1 MVDRSTNMERLS
13 PLGGRFSGSRYDA
26 SMTDTQ
32 GPTPAPDRPLR
43 RDAERNRKRI
53 LDAARALVA
62 EVGLDISHDDIA
74 RAAEVGV
81 GTVYRR
87 FPDKQKLIEELF
99 DERVDQ
105 IIALVDAARRL
116 DDPWQG
122 LYHFLAGNLE
132 LQASDQ
138 GLKELMLGNSRATE
152 LAQRA
157 QRRIGSAVRELVT
170 RAHASGQLRPDVG
183 VEDFPLVQ
191 MMVGAVMEDARHI
204 DPELWRRALAL
215 VLDGYR
221 ADGRRTPLPGGTPT
235 TDQIEQVLSHWRP
248 PKRTPHEP

>member
-1 MVDRSTNMERLS
+1 MS
-13 PLGGRFSGSRYDA
+13 A
-26 SMTDTQ
+26 TD
-32 GPTPAPDRPLR
+32 GPKPLR
-43 RDAERNRKRI
+43 RDAERNRQRI
-53 LDAARALVA
+53 LDAARELVA

-74 RAAEVGV
+74 RAADVGV

-87 FPDKQKLIEELF
+87 FPDKQKLIDELF

-105 IIALVDAARRL
+105 IIAIVDAARKR

-122 LYHFLAGNLE
+122 LCEFVAGNLE
-132 LQASDQ
+132 LQAGDQ
-138 GLKELMLGNSRATE
+138 GLKELMLGNSRAGE

-157 QRRIGSAVRELVT
+157 QRRIGPAVRELVR

-183 VEDFPLVQ
+183 VEDFPLIQ

-204 DPELWRRALAL
+204 DPNLWRRALAL

-221 ADGRRTPLPGGTPT
+221 AGPRPSPLPGNTPT

-248 PKRTPHEP
+248 PRRRPAKDTTHPE

>member
-1 MVDRSTNMERLS
+1 MTATEG
-13 PLGGRFSGSRYDA
+13 PGPA
-26 SMTDTQ
+26 S
-32 GPTPAPDRPLR
+32 ARPLR
-43 RDAERNRKRI
+43 RDAERNRQRI

-62 EVGLDISHDDIA
+62 QVGLDISHDDIA
-74 RAAEVGV
+74 RAADVGV

-105 IIALVDAARRL
+105 IVALVDAARQL

-122 LYHFLAGNLE
+122 LRHFLEGNLE
-132 LQASDQ
+132 LQAGDQ
-138 GLKELMLGNSRATE
+138 GLKELMLGSSRATD

-157 QRRIGSAVRELVT
+157 QRRIGPAVSELVA
-170 RAHASGQLRPDVG
+170 RAHASGQLRADVG

-204 DPELWRRALAL
+204 DPTLWRRALTL

-221 ADGRRTPLPGGTPT
+221 AGGEPTPLPGRMPAPE
-235 TDQIEQVLSHWRP
+235 QIEQVLSHWRP
-248 PKRTPHEP
+248 PKRTPRET

>member
-1 MVDRSTNMERLS
+1 MSAT
-13 PLGGRFSGSRYDA
+13 
-26 SMTDTQ
+26 
-32 GPTPAPDRPLR
+32 RPLR
-43 RDAERNRKRI
+43 RDAERNRQRI
-53 LDAARALVA
+53 VDAARRLVA

-87 FPDKQKLIEELF
+87 FPDKQRLIDELF

-105 IIALVDAARRL
+105 IIALVDAAREL

-122 LYHFLAGNLE
+122 LCAFVAGNLE
-132 LQASDQ
+132 LQAGDQ
-138 GLKELMLGNSRATE
+138 GLKELMLGNGRASE

-157 QRRIGSAVRELVT
+157 QRRIGPAVRELVA

-183 VEDFPLVQ
+183 VEDFPLIQ

-204 DPELWRRALAL
+204 DPTLWRRALAL

-221 ADGRRTPLPGGTPT
+221 ADAHRDGLPGATP
-235 TDQIEQVLSHWRP
+235 DPEQIEQVLSHWRP
-248 PKRTPHEP
+248 PRRPKP

>member
-1 MVDRSTNMERLS
+1 VSAT
-13 PLGGRFSGSRYDA
+13 
-26 SMTDTQ
+26 
-32 GPTPAPDRPLR
+32 RPLR
-43 RDAERNRKRI
+43 RDAERNRQRI
-53 LDAARALVA
+53 VDAARRLVA

-87 FPDKQKLIEELF
+87 FPDKQRLIDELF

-105 IIALVDAARRL
+105 IIALVDAAREL

-122 LYHFLAGNLE
+122 LCAFVAGNLE
-132 LQASDQ
+132 LQAGDQ
-138 GLKELMLGNSRATE
+138 GLKELMLGNGRASE

-157 QRRIGSAVRELVT
+157 QRRIGPAVRELVA

-183 VEDFPLVQ
+183 VEDFPLIQ

-204 DPELWRRALAL
+204 DPTLWRRALAL

-221 ADGRRTPLPGGTPT
+221 ADAHRDGLPGATPGPE
-235 TDQIEQVLSHWRP
+235 QIEQVLSHWRP
-248 PKRTPHEP
+248 PRRPKP

>member
-1 MVDRSTNMERLS
+1 MWLMNATE
-13 PLGGRFSGSRYDA
+13 GA
-26 SMTDTQ
+26 Q
-32 GPTPAPDRPLR
+32 PAPSRPLR
-43 RDAERNRKRI
+43 RDAERNRRRI
-53 LDAARALVA
+53 LDAARELVA
-62 EVGLDISHDDIA
+62 EVGLDISHDDVA
-74 RAAEVGV
+74 RAADVGI

-87 FPDKQKLIEELF
+87 FPDKQQLIDELF

-105 IIALVDAARRL
+105 IIAVVDRARAL

-122 LYHFLAGNLE
+122 LCAFIAGNLE
-132 LQASDQ
+132 LQAGDQ
-138 GLKELMLGNSRATE
+138 GLKELMLGNGRASE

-157 QRRIGSAVRELVT
+157 QRRIGPAVRELVQ

-183 VEDFPLVQ
+183 VEDFPLIQ

-221 ADGRRTPLPGGTPT
+221 AGARPDPLPGSTPT
-235 TDQIEQVLSHWRP
+235 PEQIEQVLSHWRP
-248 PKRTPHEP
+248 PRRRPVKNQGKEPAEPDGTRRGDRS

>member
-1 MVDRSTNMERLS
+1 
-13 PLGGRFSGSRYDA
+13 
-26 SMTDTQ
+26 MTGVTAADE
-32 GPTPAPDRPLR
+32 PSKPLR
-43 RDAERNRKRI
+43 RDAERNRRRI
-53 LDAARALVA
+53 LDAARDLVA
-62 EVGLDISHDDIA
+62 EAGLDNSHDDIA
-74 RAAEVGV
+74 RAADVGV

-87 FPDKQKLIEELF
+87 FPDKQQLIDELF

-105 IIALVDAARRL
+105 IVNLVEAAREL

-122 LYHFLAGNLE
+122 LSAFIAGNLE
-132 LQASDQ
+132 LQAGDQ

-157 QRRIGSAVRELVT
+157 QRRIGAAVRELVA

-183 VEDFPLVQ
+183 VEDFPLIQ

-204 DPELWRRALAL
+204 DPDLWRRALAL

-221 ADGRRTPLPGGTPT
+221 ADASRDPLPGDTPT
-235 TDQIEQVLSHWRP
+235 QEQIEQVLSHWRP
-248 PKRTPHEP
+248 PRRRPAKPSGE

>member
-1 MVDRSTNMERLS
+1 
-13 PLGGRFSGSRYDA
+13 
-26 SMTDTQ
+26 MTGVTAADE
-32 GPTPAPDRPLR
+32 PSKPLR
-43 RDAERNRKRI
+43 RDAERNRRRI
-53 LDAARALVA
+53 LDAARDLVA
-62 EVGLDISHDDIA
+62 EAGLDISHDDIA
-74 RAAEVGV
+74 RAADVGV

-87 FPDKQKLIEELF
+87 FPDKQQLIDELF

-105 IIALVDAARRL
+105 IVNLVEAAREL

-122 LYHFLAGNLE
+122 LSAFIAGNLE
-132 LQASDQ
+132 LQAGDQ

-157 QRRIGSAVRELVT
+157 QRRIGAAVRELVA

-183 VEDFPLVQ
+183 VEDFPLIQ

-204 DPELWRRALAL
+204 DPDLWRRALAL

-221 ADGRRTPLPGGTPT
+221 ADASRDPLPGDTPT
-235 TDQIEQVLSHWRP
+235 QEQIEQVLSHWRP
-248 PKRTPHEP
+248 PRRRPAKPSGE

>member
-1 MVDRSTNMERLS
+1 MSTTN
-13 PLGGRFSGSRYDA
+13 
-26 SMTDTQ
+26 
-32 GPTPAPDRPLR
+32 GPKPLR
-43 RDAERNRKRI
+43 RDAERNRLRI
-53 LDAARALVA
+53 LDAARRLVA

-87 FPDKQKLIEELF
+87 FPDKQQLIDELF

-105 IIALVDAARRL
+105 IIALVDTAREL

-122 LYHFLAGNLE
+122 LYEFLAGNLE

-138 GLKELMLGNSRATE
+138 GIKELMLGTGRASE

-157 QRRIGSAVRELVT
+157 QVRIGRAVHELVQ
-170 RAHASGQLRPDVG
+170 RAQATGQLRPDVG
-183 VEDFPLVQ
+183 VGDFPLIQ
-191 MMVGAVMEDARHI
+191 IMVGAVMEDARTV
-204 DPELWRRALAL
+204 DPQLWRRALAL

-221 ADGRRTPLPGGTPT
+221 LGERPDHLPGATPT
-235 TDQIEQVLSHWRP
+235 PEQIDHILTSWRP
-248 PKRTPHEP
+248 PRRRPAKPAQNPDA

>member
-1 MVDRSTNMERLS
+1 MI
-13 PLGGRFSGSRYDA
+13 G
-26 SMTDTQ
+26 MTAAEE
-32 GPTPAPDRPLR
+32 PPKPLR
-43 RDAERNRKRI
+43 RDAERNRRRI
-53 LDAARALVA
+53 LDAARDLVA

-87 FPDKQKLIEELF
+87 FPDKQRLIDELF

-105 IIALVDAARRL
+105 IIALVEAAREL

-122 LYHFLAGNLE
+122 LSAFIAGNLE
-132 LQASDQ
+132 LQASNQ
-138 GLKELMLGNSRATE
+138 GLKEIMLGNSRASE

-157 QRRIGSAVRELVT
+157 QRRIGAAVRELVT

-183 VEDFPLVQ
+183 VEDFPLIQ

-204 DPELWRRALAL
+204 DPDLWRRALAL

-221 ADGRRTPLPGGTPT
+221 ADASRDPLPGSTPT
-235 TDQIEQVLSHWRP
+235 REQIEQVLSHWRP
-248 PKRTPHEP
+248 PRRRPAKPPGE

>member
-1 MVDRSTNMERLS
+1 
-13 PLGGRFSGSRYDA
+13 
-26 SMTDTQ
+26 MTATEDQ
-32 GPTPAPDRPLR
+32 EPAPARPLR
-43 RDAERNRKRI
+43 RDAERNRQRI

-62 EVGLDISHDDIA
+62 EVGLDISHDDVA
-74 RAAEVGV
+74 RAADVGV

-87 FPDKQKLIEELF
+87 FPDKQKLIDELF

-105 IIALVDAARRL
+105 IVALVEAAQQL

-122 LYHFLAGNLE
+122 LHHFLEGNLE

-138 GLKELMLGNSRATE
+138 GLKELMLGNSRATD

-157 QRRIGSAVRELVT
+157 QRRIGPAVRELVA

-183 VEDFPLVQ
+183 VEDFPLIQ

-204 DPELWRRALAL
+204 DPNLWRRTLTL

-221 ADGRRTPLPGGTPT
+221 ADGTRTPLPGRTPAPE
-235 TDQIEQVLSHWRP
+235 QIEEVLTHWRP
-248 PKRTPHEP
+248 PKRP

>member
-1 MVDRSTNMERLS
+1 
-13 PLGGRFSGSRYDA
+13 
-26 SMTDTQ
+26 MTGTD
-32 GPTPAPDRPLR
+32 GPKPLR
-43 RDAERNRKRI
+43 RDAERNRQRI
-53 LDAARALVA
+53 LDAARELVA
-62 EVGLDISHDDIA
+62 EAGLDISHDDIA

-87 FPDKQKLIEELF
+87 FPDKQQLIDELF

-105 IIALVDAARRL
+105 IITLADEARRI

-122 LYHFLAGNLE
+122 LCAFIAGNLE

-138 GLKELMLGNSRATE
+138 GLKELMLGNGRASE

-157 QRRIGSAVRELVT
+157 QRRIGPAVRELVK

-183 VEDFPLVQ
+183 VEDFPLIQ

-204 DPELWRRALAL
+204 DPDLWRRALAL

-221 ADGRRTPLPGGTPT
+221 ASTDPGSLPSRMATPE
-235 TDQIEQVLSHWRP
+235 QIEQVLSHWRP
-248 PKRTPHEP
+248 PKRRPPKYQPKETD

>member
-1 MVDRSTNMERLS
+1 MSST
-13 PLGGRFSGSRYDA
+13 DA
-26 SMTDTQ
+26 S
-32 GPTPAPDRPLR
+32 RPLR
-43 RDAERNRKRI
+43 RDAERNRRRI

-62 EVGLDISHDDIA
+62 EVGLEVSHDDIA

-87 FPDKQKLIEELF
+87 FPDKQALIDELF
-99 DERVDQ
+99 DECVDQ
-105 IIALVDAARRL
+105 IIALVDAARAL

-122 LYHFLAGNLE
+122 LCAFVAGNLE
-132 LQASDQ
+132 LQAGDQ
-138 GLKELMLGNSRATE
+138 GLKELMLGSSRAGD

-157 QRRIGSAVRELVT
+157 QRRIGPAVRELVT

-183 VEDFPLVQ
+183 VEDLPLIQ

-204 DPELWRRALAL
+204 DPTLWRRALAL

-221 ADGRRTPLPGGTPT
+221 AGTARDPLPGATPST
-235 TDQIEQVLSHWRP
+235 EDIEQVLSHWRP
-248 PKRTPHEP
+248 PRRRNRGAGG

>member
-1 MVDRSTNMERLS
+1 MTAE
-13 PLGGRFSGSRYDA
+13 DA
-26 SMTDTQ
+26 
-32 GPTPAPDRPLR
+32 PRPLR
-43 RDAERNRKRI
+43 RDAERNRRRI

-62 EVGLDISHDDIA
+62 EVGLEVSHDDIA

-87 FPDKQKLIEELF
+87 FPDKQALIDELF

-105 IIALVDAARRL
+105 IIALVDAARAL

-122 LYHFLAGNLE
+122 LCAFVAGNLE
-132 LQASDQ
+132 LQAGDQ
-138 GLKELMLGNSRATE
+138 GLKELMLGSSRAGD

-157 QRRIGSAVRELVT
+157 QRRIGPAVRELVT

-183 VEDFPLVQ
+183 VEDLPLIQ

-204 DPELWRRALAL
+204 DPALWRRALAL

-221 ADGRRTPLPGGTPT
+221 ADATRDPLPGATPSPE
-235 TDQIEQVLSHWRP
+235 DIEQVLSHWRP
-248 PKRTPHEP
+248 PRRNRGAGG

>member
-1 MVDRSTNMERLS
+1 MIGVTE
-13 PLGGRFSGSRYDA
+13 
-26 SMTDTQ
+26 
-32 GPTPAPDRPLR
+32 PDEPSKPLR
-43 RDAERNRKRI
+43 RDAERNRRRI
-53 LDAARALVA
+53 LDAARELVA

-87 FPDKQKLIEELF
+87 FPDKQRLIDELF

-105 IIALVDAARRL
+105 IVNLVEAAREL

-122 LYHFLAGNLE
+122 LHAFIAGNLE

-138 GLKELMLGNSRATE
+138 GLKELMLGNSRAGE

-157 QRRIGSAVRELVT
+157 QRRIGAAVRELVD

-183 VEDFPLVQ
+183 VEDFPLIQ

-204 DPELWRRALAL
+204 DPDLWRRALAL

-221 ADGRRTPLPGGTPT
+221 ADATRDPLPGNTPSQE
-235 TDQIEQVLSHWRP
+235 QIEQVLSHWRP
-248 PKRTPHEP
+248 PKRRPAKP

>member
-1 MVDRSTNMERLS
+1 
-13 PLGGRFSGSRYDA
+13 
-26 SMTDTQ
+26 MTTPD

-43 RDAERNRKRI
+43 RDAERNRQRI

-74 RAAEVGV
+74 RAADVGV

-87 FPDKQKLIEELF
+87 FPDKRKLIEELF

-105 IIALVDAARRL
+105 IIALVEAAL
-116 DDPWQG
+116 QFDDPWQG
-122 LYHFLAGNLE
+122 LHHFLQGNLE
-132 LQASDQ
+132 LQAGNQ

-152 LAQRA
+152 LAQKA
-157 QRRIGSAVRELVT
+157 QQRIGTAVRELVA

-183 VEDFPLVQ
+183 EADFPLVQ

-204 DPELWRRALAL
+204 DPDLWRRALAL

-221 ADGRRTPLPGGTPT
+221 ADGRRAPLPGRTPAPE
-235 TDQIEQVLSHWRP
+235 QIEQVLSHWRP
-248 PKRTPHEP
+248 PKRPTREP

>member
-1 MVDRSTNMERLS
+1 MSD
-13 PLGGRFSGSRYDA
+13 
-26 SMTDTQ
+26 TDD
-32 GPTPAPDRPLR
+32 PAATPGRPLR
-43 RDAERNRKRI
+43 RDAERNRQRI
-53 LDAARALVA
+53 LDAARGLVA
-62 EVGLDISHDDIA
+62 EVGLDISHDDVA
-74 RAAEVGV
+74 RAADVGV

-105 IIALVDAARRL
+105 IIALVDAARQL

-122 LYHFLAGNLE
+122 LHAFLEGNLE
-132 LQASDQ
+132 LQAGDQ
-138 GLKELMLGNSRATE
+138 GLKELMLGNSRATD

-157 QRRIGSAVRELVT
+157 ERRIGLAVRELVA

-204 DPELWRRALAL
+204 DPTLWRRALAL

-221 ADGRRTPLPGGTPT
+221 ADGRPTPLPGRTPAPE
-235 TDQIEQVLSHWRP
+235 QIEQVLSHWRP
-248 PKRTPHEP
+248 PKRTPGETPA

>member
-1 MVDRSTNMERLS
+1 
-13 PLGGRFSGSRYDA
+13 
-26 SMTDTQ
+26 MTETE
-32 GPTPAPDRPLR
+32 GPSKPLR
-43 RDAERNRKRI
+43 RDAERNRRRI
-53 LDAARALVA
+53 LEAARRLVA
-62 EVGLDISHDDIA
+62 EVGLNISHDDIA

-87 FPDKQKLIEELF
+87 FPDKQQLIDELF

-105 IIALVDAARRL
+105 IIALADAARGV

-122 LYHFLAGNLE
+122 LCSFIAGNLE

-138 GLKELMLGNSRATE
+138 GLKEMMTGNSRASDM
-152 LAQRA
+152 ARRA
-157 QRRIGSAVRELVT
+157 QPRIRAAVRELVA

-191 MMVGAVMEDARHI
+191 EMVGAVMERARHI
-204 DPELWRRALAL
+204 DPDLWRRALAL

-221 ADGRRTPLPGGTPT
+221 AADARRDPLPGATPT
-235 TDQIEQVLSHWRP
+235 TDQIEQILSHSRP
-248 PKRTPHEP
+248 PRRRPAK

>member
-1 MVDRSTNMERLS
+1 MSATEGSKPS
-13 PLGGRFSGSRYDA
+13 PS
-26 SMTDTQ
+26 
-32 GPTPAPDRPLR
+32 RPLR
-43 RDAERNRKRI
+43 RDAERNRQRI
-53 LDAARALVA
+53 LDAARELVA
-62 EVGLDISHDDIA
+62 EVGLDVSHDDIA

-87 FPDKQKLIEELF
+87 FPDKQELIDELF

-105 IIALVDAARRL
+105 IIALAEAARAL

-122 LYHFLAGNLE
+122 LYAFVAGNLE
-132 LQASDQ
+132 LQAGDQ
-138 GLKELMLGNSRATE
+138 GLKELMLGNSRAGE

-157 QRRIGSAVRELVT
+157 QRRIGPAVRELVE

-183 VEDFPLVQ
+183 VEDFPLIQ

-204 DPELWRRALAL
+204 DPNLWRRALAL

-221 ADGRRTPLPGGTPT
+221 AGARPDLLPGTTPSPE
-235 TDQIEQVLSHWRP
+235 QIEQVLTHWRP
-248 PKRTPHEP
+248 PRRSPAKTQSPQPAGNDETRSS